1 MALPTDLEIRVVNS
15 IDDVL
20 AMRTWLGERR
30 DILGLDIETS
40 GLDAFKPG
48 ARVRMVQIGDKK
60 NGWAVPYEGWG
71 GAVMELLDEWD
82 GLIALHNASFDLK
95 FLQKHAGW
103 NPPWERIHDTML
115 MAQIR
120 YPGMPAGLKELSSKY
135 VDPNANIGEK
145 YLKQAFKDNGWDWDT
160 VPIDYPAYSNYSA
173 LDPVITAY
181 LWEHLRTDKDYPEV
195 FDLEMQV
202 RRICSEMEYEG
213 MRLDVDY
220 TVRME
225 KELNEIVA
233 EKKKWALDNWGI
245 NISSNAQLAKFL
257 HDDLGAEFT
266 HFSDKTGAPSVNK
279 AQMAEFLETGD
290 PVLKSVIEF
299 VEDVKYKGKL
309 ANTYFKNYREMAVD
323 GIIHPTIST
332 IGASTT
338 GRMSSANPNTQN
350 LPSKDYYVRDAFL
363 ARQDDHEIWSIDY
376 SSMELRSMAHFAQDP
391 GLVHAFELV
400 DNEGQDFFA
409 TLGKTIYNDPTFDKS
424 DKRRKL
430 VKAFCYATI
439 YGASVPKMAA
449 TAGVEIPVMEEVST
463 KFFESYPKVRE
474 LMDSIIELGE
484 QRTATEG
491 TPYITFPST
500 GRRLTTEPGAE
511 YRLVNYLLQGS
522 CAEITKNALINLDQA
537 GLSQYAMIPIHDE
550 VLFSFPKDQAEH
562 LAKEAVQAMSFTDG
576 EYLVPQVAE
585 ADRSG
590 ERWGEAYH

>member
-1 MALPTDLEIRVVNS
+1 
-15 IDDVL
+15 
-20 AMRTWLGERR
+20 
-30 DILGLDIETS
+30 
-40 GLDAFKPG
+40 
-48 ARVRMVQIGDKK
+48 
-60 NGWAVPYEGWG
+60 
-71 GAVMELLDEWD
+71 
-82 GLIALHNASFDLK
+82 
-95 FLQKHAGW
+95 
-103 NPPWERIHDTML
+103 
-115 MAQIR
+115 
-120 YPGMPAGLKELSSKY
+120 
-135 VDPNANIGEK
+135 
-145 YLKQAFKDNGWDWDT
+145 
-160 VPIDYPAYSNYSA
+160 
-173 LDPVITAY
+173 
-181 LWEHLRTDKDYPEV
+181 WEHLRTDKDYPEV

-376 SSMELRSMAHFAQDP
+376 SSMELRSID
-391 GLVHAFELV
+391 
-400 DNEGQDFFA
+400 
-409 TLGKTIYNDPTFDKS
+409 
-424 DKRRKL
+424 
-430 VKAFCYATI
+430 
-439 YGASVPKMAA
+439 
-449 TAGVEIPVMEEVST
+449 
-463 KFFESYPKVRE
+463 
-474 LMDSIIELGE
+474 
-484 QRTATEG
+484 
-491 TPYITFPST
+491 
-500 GRRLTTEPGAE
+500 
-511 YRLVNYLLQGS
+511 
-522 CAEITKNALINLDQA
+522 
-537 GLSQYAMIPIHDE
+537 
-550 VLFSFPKDQAEH
+550 
-562 LAKEAVQAMSFTDG
+562 
-576 EYLVPQVAE
+576 
-585 ADRSG
+585 
-590 ERWGEAYH
+590 